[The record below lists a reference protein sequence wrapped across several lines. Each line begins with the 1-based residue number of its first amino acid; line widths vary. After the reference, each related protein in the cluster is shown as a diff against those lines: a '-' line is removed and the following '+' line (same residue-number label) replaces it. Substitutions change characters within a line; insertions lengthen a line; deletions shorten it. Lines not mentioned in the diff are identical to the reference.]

1 MVQSTNLIK
10 ALNGNFKNR
19 VNLRVEV
26 KSKLVAFPILPSSLN
41 GLKGGFESCPIS
53 MHCNK
58 AHYVFNLWVGKGLP
72 IFTTHRITQGGIDVK
87 PI

>member
-1 MVQSTNLIK
+1 
-10 ALNGNFKNR
+10 
-19 VNLRVEV
+19 
-26 KSKLVAFPILPSSLN
+26 
-41 GLKGGFESCPIS
+41 

-87 PI
+87 QIWAVKKSDITVILRLTFNLYITKTKIWQHYDNYLI